1 MSQVAVSG
9 AVLKC
14 AFGVAPSTLNVTPK
28 GALVTAGG
36 RPAATI
42 NDRLPMGNIPP
53 FGMCTTPTNPQV
65 AAATAAAQGVLTPQ
79 PCLPV
84 IPAPW
89 VPGSP
94 TVLVNGAPAL
104 TNVSTCLC
112 AWGGVISVISPGQ
125 VTVQAP

>member
-1 MSQVAVSG
+1 MSQIVASG

-14 AFGVAPSTLNVTPK
+14 AFGAAPSTLSVTPK
-28 GALVTAGG
+28 GQVVTAGG
-36 RPAATI
+36 PPAGNI
-42 NDRLPMGNIPP
+42 NDHLPTANIPP
-53 FGMCTTPTNPQV
+53 FGLCTTPTNPQV

-84 IPAPW
+84 ITAPW

-104 TNVSTCLC
+104 TNTSTCLC
-112 AWGGVISVISPGQ
+112 TWGGVISIVSPGQ